1 MPSFECSFQF
11 GGSQKSI
18 VADLHAVLMYGVRN
32 RCSRLGYAVWRTCL
46 SRPSALVSGG
56 KASKARL
63 SLLWGAKGGNRPTK
77 NYRYSCYALEP
88 LIGLLALHFPPS
100 CGLIIIVHPRC

>member
-32 RCSRLGYAVWRTCL
+32 RCSRLGYAVVGIWRTCL

-56 KASKARL
+56 KASKA
-63 SLLWGAKGGNRPTK
+63 
-77 NYRYSCYALEP
+77 RYSCYALEP